1 VSGTIIPFV
10 CRVLFLA
17 LWTLQTNDEELNLMA
32 KPPKHLPMLIVVV
45 IATMVVQTQAQQPH
59 VHQTVNRQEPD
70 RHPERIRDRLWIWGH
85 PAGVYNDSYLAPLG
99 KKSTIEPVAAAE
111 LMGIRSMIFVR
122 YGAKPR
128 PPFDAYYEPF
138 KKLDRVYW
146 SLVGAGGATSEDE
159 RRHVIRLAEQNENIA
174 GFILDDFFHARPRMW
189 LAANHP
195 QFPVTL
201 TIKPPAATSCEHVE
215 LVQTDWRTGDYRSKD
230 VAVEVS
236 VDGRRYTLVQ
246 VIEFPNDPAKALRI
260 AMPAEPFQTFRIQ
273 VRSTHDTKGAIS
285 CGLRAVRFL
294 RDDQP
299 VNLQN
304 WRAEASSTY
313 PGFSADGVFEDGVHY
328 SASLTPEQLRTLGQ
342 RRYRGKKLPITAVV
356 YVRQISPRLKPYLD
370 EVDQVSLWT
379 WRPTDLDHLADN
391 LAALQK
397 LIPGKPVLL
406 GCYTYDFDQCKPL
419 PVERMRMQVELGS
432 GWLREG
438 RIAGVIFLATP
449 NVDVGLEAVE
459 WTREWIAQFGDE
471 RLIGR
476 LPPRRTPAV
485 CP

>member
-1 VSGTIIPFV
+1 MAKTPNRPAMLPV
-10 CRVLFLA
+10 VLF
-17 LWTLQTNDEELNLMA
+17 
-32 KPPKHLPMLIVVV
+32 
-45 IATMVVQTQAQQPH
+45 ATMFVQAQTRQPPTSQG
-59 VHQTVNRQEPD
+59 VHRRESDP
-70 RHPERIRDRLWIWGH
+70 RPECIRDRLWIWGH

-99 KKSTIEPVAAAE
+99 KESTIEPVAAAG
-111 LMGIRSMIFVR
+111 LMGIRNMIFVR

-128 PPFDAYYEPF
+128 PPFEEYYEPF

-201 TIKPPAATSCEHVE
+201 TIRPPAATSCEHVE
-215 LVQTDWRTGDYRSKD
+215 LVQTDWRTGDYRSKN

-236 VDGRRYTLVQ
+236 VDGRQFTLVEK
-246 VIEFPNDPAKALRI
+246 VELPNEPGRSQRI
-260 AMPAEPFQTFRIQ
+260 AMPAEPFQALRLQI
-273 VRSTHDTKGAIS
+273 RSTHDTEGAIS
-285 CGLRAVRFL
+285 CGLKAIRFL

-313 PGFSADGVFEDGVHY
+313 TGFSADGVLEDGVHY
-328 SASLTPEQLRTLGQ
+328 SASLTPEQLRALGQ

-379 WRPTDLDHLADN
+379 WRPADLDHLVDN

-397 LIPGKPVLL
+397 LIPDKPVLL
-406 GCYTYDFDQCKPL
+406 GCYMYGFDQRKPL

-438 RIAGVIFLATP
+438 RIAGMIFLATP
-449 NVDVGLEAVE
+449 NVDVGLEAVQ

-476 LPPRRTPAV
+476 LPPRRTPTA
-485 CP
+485 PTPRRIR